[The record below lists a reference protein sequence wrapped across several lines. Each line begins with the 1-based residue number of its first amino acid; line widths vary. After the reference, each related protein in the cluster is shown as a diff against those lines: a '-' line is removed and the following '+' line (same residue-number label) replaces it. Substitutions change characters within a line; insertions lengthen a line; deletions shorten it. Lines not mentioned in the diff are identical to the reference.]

1 MSSLSAMLFAH
12 FESIFSKN
20 DKTIIEKHSL
30 LKIHVSVFGMVVA
43 ILHDRVP
50 PHGCPF
56 LFPQGY
62 YPSFLH
68 ELFGLAGHAASVPL
82 SFLRNPASC
91 LPKFE
96 DVMHRWHCV
105 TANLPVPSMPLLNK
119 LHGKHGSAWQRSS
132 PLQFLSLTSSS
143 STVTS
148 PPSLPEPGQ
157 PHVEGCSP
165 LYTLFVPGREVRVRS
180 G

>member
-62 YPSFLH
+62 HPSFLH

-132 PLQFLSLTSSS
+132 PLQ
-143 STVTS
+143 
-148 PPSLPEPGQ
+148 
-157 PHVEGCSP
+157 